1 MEPSIDTS
9 TQSAHA
15 RAQPRSALL
24 LTAPFLIALLLLLG
38 LSIAGIESLSA
49 ARAYVGGESN
59 WSKAQKRAV
68 SHLLRYASERDAADY
83 RQFHANIDVTLGDR
97 QARQELDRPQPDV
110 ARIRAGFA
118 RGGIHPHDV
127 PRMIRL
133 YRYGRDW
140 QPITQAIDIWRR
152 ADGEIDRLL
161 TLASAI
167 DAQVTRRQP
176 VDPQQLAT
184 VRALDVRFNAL
195 EEQFS
200 LSLGDATRKAENVLN
215 VALIVGT
222 LLLAGFGFG
231 LTRRIVQTQARQ
243 QQALAASEQRYRVF
257 FQSSIDP
264 VFLLHDTGEIID
276 VNPAACE
283 AFGYSRNELI
293 GMHRSRLIDVTQ
305 ENTRKA
311 TQARIEHGRYR
322 GNIEYR
328 RKDGSHFIGDASL
341 AQFTDADG
349 EIRYSV
355 VIRDITE
362 QLRQEEE
369 IRQLNTRLEERV
381 SARTAE
387 LEQANREL
395 EAFCHSIA
403 HDLTTPLRAVNGYSA
418 LLAEEYGD
426 RLDAEAHHYLQ
437 RTREASLRMS
447 RLIDALLGLARHAR
461 HPLQRASV
469 DLSQLALELM
479 AQLQQEQPQRDV
491 IVDIQPDLRL
501 QADPVLIHE
510 LLRQLLTNAW
520 KFSREATPAR
530 ISVGR
535 DDSQPTPVYFVRD
548 NGIGFDMKFGN
559 KLFRVFSRLHSSG
572 QHEGTGM
579 GLAVVATIVDRHG
592 GKVWAESAEG
602 QGATFY
608 FTLNETPAQP
618 ATLSAQA
625 APDVA
630 HSQ

>member
-1 MEPSIDTS
+1 M
-9 TQSAHA
+9 
-15 RAQPRSALL
+15 
-24 LTAPFLIALLLLLG
+24 LG
-38 LSIAGIESLSA
+38 LSIAGTESLSA

-59 WSKAQKRAV
+59 WSKAQKNAV
-68 SHLLRYASERDAADY
+68 SHLLRYAGARDAADY
-83 RQFHANIDVTLGDR
+83 RQFHAYIDVTLGDR

-110 ARIRAGFA
+110 ARIHAGFV
-118 RGGIHPHDV
+118 RGGIHPNDV

-152 ADGEIDRLL
+152 ADDEIDRLL
-161 TLASAI
+161 ALAAAI
-167 DAQVTRRQP
+167 DAQAMRQQP
-176 VDPQQLAT
+176 ADSQQQAA
-184 VRALDVRFNAL
+184 VRALDARLNTL

-200 LSLGDATRKAENVLN
+200 LALGDATRKAENVLN
-215 VALIVGT
+215 TLLLVGT
-222 LLLAGFGFG
+222 LLLASFGVG

-264 VFLLHDTGEIID
+264 VFLLHDGGEIID

-305 ENTRKA
+305 ENTRIA
-311 TQARIEHGRYR
+311 TRSRIEHGRYR
-322 GNIEYR
+322 GKIEYR

-341 AQFTDADG
+341 AQFTAADG

-426 RLDAEAHHYLQ
+426 RLDAAAHRYLQ

-461 HPLQRASV
+461 QPLQRSSV
-469 DLSQLALELM
+469 DLSRLALELL

-491 IVDIQPDLRL
+491 IVDIQPGLQL
-501 QADPVLIHE
+501 QADPALLHE
-510 LLRQLLTNAW
+510 LLRQLLANAW
-520 KFSREATPAR
+520 KFSRDAAPAR
-530 ISVGR
+530 IGVGR
-535 DDSQPTPVYFVRD
+535 DDSRQPPAYFVRD

-559 KLFRVFSRLHSSG
+559 KLFRVFSRLHSPG

-579 GLAVVATIVDRHG
+579 GLAVVATIVNRHG

-602 QGATFY
+602 CGATFY
-608 FTLNETPAQP
+608 FNLDATPAQP
-618 ATLSAQA
+618 AA
-625 APDVA
+625 ANRANAARVG
-630 HSQ
+630 